1 MKIVTGA
8 QMRQLEERAV
18 AAGVSLDTLMESAG
32 LAVARRIVQLLDGVR
47 GKRVV
52 VLVGPGNNGGDG
64 MVAARYLADW
74 GALITLYMAS
84 GRRREDKFEE
94 CRSRQVRVV
103 EAADDPEQMHLASY
117 VALADLVVDAVL
129 GIGAGDARP
138 LDGSIGAALA
148 AVGDVQRRQPAL
160 RVVAIDVPTGLNA
173 DSGACDDACIE
184 AAITLTLGAPKIGLF
199 RFPGARLAG
208 TIETIGI
215 GLPDGIDGGLA
226 IDLAGDASVSA
237 ALPARR
243 IDAHKGSH
251 GSLLVVAGSRSFVGA
266 PVLTATAAYR
276 AGAGLVTLAA
286 PETVYRIAA
295 TGLLEQVHLP
305 LPETESGNLGPAAV
319 GATRTALEAAT
330 AAVVGPG
337 LGSKESVR
345 LFLESLLLSDSDSR
359 GADSA
364 PETPIVLDADA
375 LNALAVTY
383 EWWKRM
389 RAPAVLTPH
398 SGEMARLT
406 GRAISDVQ
414 DLRIETASE
423 AASTWGQVVVLKGA
437 LTVVASPDGRVTIS
451 PFSNPAL
458 ATAGT
463 GDVLAGIIGA
473 LMAQGAGPYDAA
485 VAGVYVH
492 AKAAETLRGRLGDGG
507 MLASDLLLEVPPAM
521 QALRST

>member
-1 MKIVTGA
+1 MKIVTCA

-32 LAVARRIVQLLDGVR
+32 LAVARRIVRLLDGVR

-74 GALITLYMAS
+74 GALITLYMTS
-84 GRRREDKFEE
+84 NRRREDKFEE

-103 EAADDPEQMHLASY
+103 EAADDPEQMQLASY
-117 VALADLVVDAVL
+117 VPLADLVVDAVL

-138 LDGSIGAALA
+138 LDGSIGAALT

-199 RFPGARLAG
+199 RFPGARVAG
-208 TIETIGI
+208 RIEAIGI

-226 IDLAGDASVSA
+226 VDLADDASVSA
-237 ALPARR
+237 VLPARR

-266 PVLTATAAYR
+266 PVLTAAAAYR

-305 LPETESGNLGPAAV
+305 LPETERGNLGPTAV

-337 LGSKESVR
+337 LGSEESVR
-345 LFLESLLLSDSDSR
+345 LFLESLLLSDPNSR
-359 GADSA
+359 GAA

-375 LNALAVTY
+375 LNALAATY
-383 EWWKRM
+383 GWWKRV

-398 SGEMARLT
+398 PGEMARLT

-414 DLRIETASE
+414 DFRIETASE

-437 LTVVASPDGRVTIS
+437 LTVIASPDGRVTIS

-458 ATAGT
+458 STAGT

-507 MLASDLLLEVPPAM
+507 MLASDLLLEVPPSM

>member
-1 MKIVTGA
+1 MKIVTCA

-18 AAGVSLDTLMESAG
+18 AAGVPLDTLMESAG
-32 LAVARRIVQLLDGVR
+32 LAVARRIVRLLDGVR

-74 GALITLYMAS
+74 GALITLYMTS

-103 EAADDPEQMHLASY
+103 EAADDPDQMQLASY
-117 VALADLVVDAVL
+117 VPLADLVVDAVL
-129 GIGAGDARP
+129 GIGAGNARP
-138 LDGSIGAALA
+138 LDGSIGAALT

-199 RFPGARLAG
+199 RFPGARVAG
-208 TIETIGI
+208 RIEAISI

-226 IDLAGDASVSA
+226 IDLADDASVSA
-237 ALPARR
+237 VLPARR

-266 PVLTATAAYR
+266 PVLTAAAAYR

-305 LPETESGNLGPAAV
+305 LPETERGNLGPTAV
-319 GATRTALEAAT
+319 GTTRAALEAAT

-337 LGSKESVR
+337 LGSDESVR
-345 LFLESLLLSDSDSR
+345 LFLESLLLSDPDSR
-359 GADSA
+359 GAA

-383 EWWKRM
+383 GWWKRM

-398 SGEMARLT
+398 PGEMARLT

-414 DLRIETASE
+414 DFRIETASE

-485 VAGVYVH
+485 VAGVYAH
-492 AKAAETLRGRLGDGG
+492 AKAAETLRERLGDGG

-521 QALRST
+521 QALRAT